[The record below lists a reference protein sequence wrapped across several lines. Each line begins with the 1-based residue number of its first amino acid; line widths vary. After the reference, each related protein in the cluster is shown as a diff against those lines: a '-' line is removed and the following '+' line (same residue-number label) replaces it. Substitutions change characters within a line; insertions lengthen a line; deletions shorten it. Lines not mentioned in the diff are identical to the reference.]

1 MIGSLAVLVLA
12 ATLVPLPPPRPVPP
26 GLAQDPARPK
36 PEVDAHKE
44 LQAVASRTLTW
55 LTGGSEQNDYVS
67 VGRLAHYFGFIRFRV
82 ASGHTLDRS
91 TAGQE
96 TYALLDPAQ
105 RARLQALL
113 EEQREPHAAVVAARL
128 RMNRALEG
136 MLVGEAPAEQDFR
149 DLGRAYGAAE
159 AELGRVIAIGL
170 GEVAVGL
177 REDQRAALAAMR
189 ERYLS
194 GGMGKFRLPRDLA
207 AFSKGMP
214 REDRQEFWALV
225 CRLLTWVTGTP
236 EDNDF
241 ETVGKPSQHFGFV
254 SLRIESDHGV
264 QRGGIAR
271 EVLDLLEAD
280 QRRTLEE
287 VAEREVAWFRTYLAR
302 RSLLLRELERALA
315 GERPDP
321 RVVARHGAELGEIE
335 ARMTWGQAHGI
346 LAVRDAMSAEQ
357 AEALLEL
364 RARFTP
370 VAAAPGGTEGA
381 AATEGAPAAPSARS
395 GRELFALCALCHVA
409 PAGGRAAGPDLTGV
423 LGRPIAGDPA
433 YPFYTPAMRA
443 LAAER
448 GRWNEALLDEY
459 LAKPRALVP
468 GTGMGFDGLASAAE
482 RRNLIAYLGGREE
495 APALPPPAAPS
506 ASGAGERPNIV
517 LLLSDDQ
524 GWDGLSVEMLPGEP
538 RSAHPLARTPRL
550 AELAAQGMRFS
561 QAYAPAPV
569 CSPTRASLQTGKN
582 PARLGWT
589 KAAKSVDPGTSYR
602 LVPPAGPRGLGE
614 GEVTVA
620 ERLLARGYAT
630 AHFGKWH
637 LSGGGPGAHGYEVH
651 DGDTGNQDAIPF
663 TDPNPV
669 DIFGMV
675 ERATD
680 FFRASA
686 GAGRPFFAQLS
697 FHALHHP
704 ENASPAAIAEVAA
717 RAERAPDDR
726 RVQRAALAQDLD
738 RGVGQLLDALD
749 ELGLAGNTYVLYL
762 SDNGSGGAER
772 GLLSAGKG
780 SLGEGGIRVPMIVRG
795 PAVPAGSVSHAPVV
809 GWDLYPTF
817 LDWAGD
823 REPLPE
829 GVEGVSLTGLFR
841 GGSDPLARPTP
852 GLLFHFP
859 HYQGQGG
866 PQSSL
871 RVGDE
876 KLVRSYEDGR
886 DRLFDL
892 ASDPGET
899 RDLAA
904 ERPERAAELGR
915 MLGAELTRLG
925 ALLPTPN
932 PAFDP
937 ATVPSGPQRKGGG
950 QKQGGER
957 KGGRRGG

>member
-1 MIGSLAVLVLA
+1 MIASLAALVLA
-12 ATLVPLPPPRPVPP
+12 NTPTPLLLASAAPPAVV
-26 GLAQDPARPK
+26 QDPAPPK
-36 PEVDAHKE
+36 AEIDARKE

-55 LTGGSEQNDYVS
+55 LTGGSEQNDHVS

-105 RARLQALL
+105 RARLHALL
-113 EEQREPHAAVVAARL
+113 EEQREPHAAVVAARI

-136 MLVGEAPAEQDFR
+136 MLVGDPPAEQDFLA
-149 DLGRAYGAAE
+149 LGRAFGAAE
-159 AELGRVIAIGL
+159 AELGRVLAQGL
-170 GEVAVGL
+170 GEVASGL
-177 REDQRAALAAMR
+177 RPDQRTDLAAMR
-189 ERYLS
+189 ERYLA
-194 GGMGKFRLPRDLA
+194 GGMGRFRLPRELA
-207 AFSKGMP
+207 AFSRDLP
-214 REDRQEFWALV
+214 RADRQEFWALT

-254 SLRIESDHGV
+254 SLRVESDHGV
-264 QRGGIAR
+264 QRGGVAR
-271 EVLDLLEAD
+271 EVLDLLDAG
-280 QRRTLEE
+280 QRRILEE
-287 VAEREVAWFRTYLAR
+287 VVVREVAWFRTYLAR

-315 GERPDP
+315 GEEPDP
-321 RVVARHGAELGEIE
+321 SVVAEHGAELGGIE
-335 ARMTWGQAHGI
+335 ARMTWGQARGI
-346 LAVRDAMSAEQ
+346 LAVRDTMSAEQ
-357 AEALLEL
+357 AEALLAL
-364 RARFTP
+364 RARFVP
-370 VAAAPGGTEGA
+370 AAAAPGEGSGG
-381 AATEGAPAAPSARS
+381 EDAPVEPPTRT

-423 LGRPIAGDPA
+423 LGRPIAGDPE
-433 YPFYTPAMRA
+433 YGFYTPALRE
-443 LAAER
+443 LAAAR
-448 GRWNEALLDEY
+448 GRWDEALLDEY
-459 LAKPRALVP
+459 LTRPRALVP

-482 RRNLIAYLGGREE
+482 RRALIAYLGGKDEPVPDAAA
-495 APALPPPAAPS
+495 APPPPAS
-506 ASGAGERPNIV
+506 AGGERPNIV
-517 LLLSDDQ
+517 LLLADDQ

-538 RSAHPLARTPRL
+538 RSAHPLARTPNL

-561 QAYAPAPV
+561 AAYAPAPV
-569 CSPTRASLQTGKN
+569 CSPTRVSLQTGKN

-589 KAAKSVDPGTSYR
+589 KAAKPVEAGTRYR
-602 LVPPAGPRGLGE
+602 LVPPEQPRGLAAS
-614 GEVTVA
+614 EVTVA
-620 ERLLARGYAT
+620 ERLRARGYAT

-637 LSGGGPGAHGYEVH
+637 LSGGGPGEHGYDVH
-651 DGDTGNQDAIPF
+651 DGDTSNQDAIPF

-669 DIFGMV
+669 DVFGIV
-675 ERATD
+675 ERAIA
-680 FFRASA
+680 FFAA
-686 GAGRPFFAQLS
+686 NAEEGRPFFAQLS

-704 ENASPAAIAEVAA
+704 ENASAASLEDVAA
-717 RAERAPDDR
+717 RAGRPADDR

-749 ELGLAGNTYVLYL
+749 ELGLAEDTFVLYL

-780 SLGEGGIRVPMIVRG
+780 SLGEGGIRVPLIVRG
-795 PAVPAGSVSHAPVV
+795 PGVAAGSVRHEPVV

-829 GVEGVSLTGLFR
+829 GVEGVSLVGLLR
-841 GGSDPLARPTP
+841 GEDELPARPTP

-859 HYQGQGG
+859 HYQGRGG
-866 PQSSL
+866 PQSAI

-876 KLVRSYEDGR
+876 KLLRTYEDGR

-892 ASDPGET
+892 ARDPGEQV
-899 RDLAA
+899 DLADA
-904 ERPERAAELGR
+904 RPERAAELAA
-915 MLGAELTRLG
+915 LLEAELARVG
-925 ALLPTPN
+925 ARLPTPN

-937 ATVPSGPQRKGGG
+937 AAAPAEPR
-950 QKQGGER
+950 R